1 MIEDSEDDTLL
12 LVRTLR
18 KGGFDTTYERVE
30 TAEAMRAALRQKPW
44 DVILCDY
51 KLPRFS
57 GLDALNLYREAEL
70 DIPFIIVSGVIGE
83 ETAAEC
89 MRSGAHDYLMK
100 GNLSR
105 LVPAVEREL
114 KEAESRIQRKWAEEA
129 LRESEERYK
138 RLVEKSPDIVWSFS
152 DQRGTLY
159 ISARVQAIL
168 GYSPDYLYKNPWLWN
183 QSIHP
188 DDRGRIMQAIA
199 DFAAGRGLDVEYR
212 IKNAAGD
219 WLWFHDRSIGRRVE
233 GNETI
238 IEGISLDVTFNK
250 RAHDALRDRKK
261 ELAAIYE
268 SAPLIM
274 LIIDKEWRIKKTNA
288 IISQLTG
295 RSAGDM
301 IDLRCGEALRCI
313 HALDV
318 QEGCGFGPVCKEC
331 TLRLTVID
339 TIETGQSHHGVE
351 MSILLSDGRKER
363 DITFLVSTRELVIKG
378 TPMAL
383 VSIQDITERR
393 KMENALRESEDK
405 YRSLAATADSMYLV
419 DREGRYL
426 FMNEGHAKRFSLM
439 TDRIIGRT
447 FGDFHSEKATKEF
460 MGKVD
465 EVFITGGS
473 VQHEYQSEK
482 DGRYFLR
489 TFSPLKDQDEWATI
503 AVSIVSKDI
512 MDRKQMEEMLESS
525 REQLRALARHL
536 QSAREEE
543 RKQIA
548 REIHD
553 DLGSAMTGL
562 KIDLSHIAAGLL
574 EIENEAKR
582 ESCLD
587 EAQEMVKLIDAMIH
601 TVRRIMME
609 LRPSILDDFGLVA
622 AIEWHLQDFQKR
634 TGIQCEF
641 ISALEEIDL
650 NEEYSTAIYRIVQES
665 LTNVARHANATR
677 VTVTFGEK
685 SGNVI
690 LEVKDNGIGILQEQI
705 AGSKSLGLLGMQERA
720 LLIGGTVD
728 ISGSPGKGTTVLVQT
743 PLKS

>member
-138 RLVEKSPDIVWSFS
+138 RLVENSPDIVWSFS